1 MADQARHRNAKS
13 SPQKY
18 FYSYISAMAEL
29 QISRRT
35 LQRWID
41 DMEVEP
47 LEFEDQLRVFLTLP
61 HMQRLRDY
69 KRVMYTKDRILI
81 SRYRMAIQTG
91 NLTLIA
97 RIRKGLRHVS
107 E

>member
-41 DMEVEP
+41 DMEV
-47 LEFEDQLRVFLTLP
+47 EDQLRVFLTLP